1 MNEIEAN
8 VINNTLV
15 ITQKKHR
22 KVDSSLV
29 RIDLKDIIL
38 NTNYEYKIRTISE
51 VQKNK
56 VLLFTK
62 VEDLDY
68 YNDMD
73 DTEAFEETDKFT
85 IYEEKYILVY
95 TVQNAVKYVITTK
108 SEAYKHL
115 LSLKYKVLKV
125 KLTKKKISF
134 VVLAY
139 IINKYD
145 LKIDEVNLQIGDFLK
160 KKAKLNQYPN
170 KISKKQLL
178 LGNAIS
184 KYEFNIKDVVNDESF
199 INGTV
204 KFSILIG
211 DVNVDFQIGKK
222 KKHIK
227 HKKNYYIPMMSKYVG
242 DYAVHIRRTMKGN
255 LIFVKRLK
263 EPIEYSKKFRILESR
278 FVSRAFYYISKLI
291 FRKRKINIYYEKFSE
306 KAEEGTFELCKLAQ
320 KSNNTKNYFIIDEN
334 SSDYLRIKNEKFVI
348 PKYSLKYYWL
358 LYNAKT
364 FIATETQM
372 HSNILRSNNKYLRKN
387 INEKKFIFLQH
398 GIIFMKNLGINS
410 TFIKGREAEPDYMVV
425 SSDYEKE
432 VVMDMLNLPEERL
445 LKTGLVLYS
454 KLGYKHITNSSEDYI
469 TIMYTWKPYEEYL
482 SNFEDS
488 TYYKNLIEV
497 YQMLVKYIDKD
508 KIRIVAH
515 PKVFDLLESTD
526 LNNIIW
532 KDSISSCLESTK
544 LLITDYSSVCYNAFY
559 QGAGVLFYQ
568 PDLLVYEK
576 ENGKLIP
583 NDDEYIGK
591 RAFNINELENII
603 KNSIIKNSI
612 ILENV
617 RNKKYEENYSKIN
630 EFSDGKNADRLVKEL
645 KKLNII

>member
-1 MNEIEAN
+1 
-8 VINNTLV
+8 
-15 ITQKKHR
+15 
-22 KVDSSLV
+22 
-29 RIDLKDIIL
+29 
-38 NTNYEYKIRTISE
+38 
-51 VQKNK
+51 
-56 VLLFTK
+56 
-62 VEDLDY
+62 
-68 YNDMD
+68 
-73 DTEAFEETDKFT
+73 
-85 IYEEKYILVY
+85 
-95 TVQNAVKYVITTK
+95 
-108 SEAYKHL
+108 
-115 LSLKYKVLKV
+115 
-125 KLTKKKISF
+125 
-134 VVLAY
+134 
-139 IINKYD
+139 
-145 LKIDEVNLQIGDFLK
+145 
-160 KKAKLNQYPN
+160 
-170 KISKKQLL
+170 
-178 LGNAIS
+178 
-184 KYEFNIKDVVNDESF
+184 
-199 INGTV
+199 
-204 KFSILIG
+204 
-211 DVNVDFQIGKK
+211 
-222 KKHIK
+222 
-227 HKKNYYIPMMSKYVG
+227 
-242 DYAVHIRRTMKGN
+242 
-255 LIFVKRLK
+255 
-263 EPIEYSKKFRILESR
+263 
-278 FVSRAFYYISKLI
+278 
-291 FRKRKINIYYEKFSE
+291 
-306 KAEEGTFELCKLAQ
+306 
-320 KSNNTKNYFIIDEN
+320 
-334 SSDYLRIKNEKFVI
+334 
-348 PKYSLKYYWL
+348 
-358 LYNAKT
+358 
-364 FIATETQM
+364 M

-387 INEKKFIFLQH
+387 INEKKFVFLQH

-432 VVMDMLNLPEERL
+432 VVIDMLNLPEERL

-488 TYYKNLIEV
+488 TYYNNLIEV

-568 PDLLVYEK
+568 PDLLLYEK

-603 KNSIIKNSI
+603 KNSIINNSI
-612 ILENV
+612 ILEKI